1 MRELGLKDVFLIC
14 DKGFWNS
21 GNLSELKENGIS
33 FLTPLKRN
41 SSEIDYSFM
50 DGQAGSLSAFGENV
64 FLYHGRPIYY
74 HVCQEYGYEKTEIKR
89 RGRHP
94 KGYVPEFTEAQK
106 DLVVLFRDVDLM
118 NDEQSSYS
126 VAMVNR
132 EEGYDSEGMKKN
144 EKYFGTIA
152 LSVNRDIIPQELFET
167 YKERE
172 LIEDGNK
179 AYKDVLDNFAA
190 NKQGTD
196 AYKGWLFRQPY
207 RTDALLQGPW
217 QDQGERPFLEIF
229 RRGCHIRRK
238 KNHGTEHQRR
248 MEREHSGPKRPQS
261 LHRSDAVSITHLK
274 SYGYTIGMNCLVCI

>member
-1 MRELGLKDVFLIC
+1 M
-14 DKGFWNS
+14 
-21 GNLSELKENGIS
+21 
-33 FLTPLKRN
+33 
-41 SSEIDYSFM
+41 
-50 DGQAGSLSAFGENV
+50 
-64 FLYHGRPIYY
+64 
-74 HVCQEYGYEKTEIKR
+74 
-89 RGRHP
+89 
-94 KGYVPEFTEAQK
+94 
-106 DLVVLFRDVDLM
+106 VLFRDVDLM

-132 EEGYDSEGMKKN
+132 EEVYDSEGMKKN

-207 RTDALLQGPW
+207 RTDAFTTGSLAGS
-217 QDQGERPFLEIF
+217 
-229 RRGCHIRRK
+229 RRE
-238 KNHGTEHQRR
+238 TF
-248 MEREHSGPKRPQS
+248 P
-261 LHRSDAVSITHLK
+261 
-274 SYGYTIGMNCLVCI
+274 